1 MGHVRLPEEARAS
14 SIILNSQPSIP
25 NTQHSSLSSNLSILK
40 PEYHQV
46 LTEEFRAEL
55 KIEKDKAKAERQSM
69 SEQHREEIDA
79 IEKQALK
86 EREQLADYLRAVH
99 QKVSYP
105 SFLHTFVHTYIHT
118 SICLPP
124 FVFEY
129 TRTNTDRWMDEVR
142 SNPPDNGWS

>member
-1 MGHVRLPEEARAS
+1 M
-14 SIILNSQPSIP
+14 
-25 NTQHSSLSSNLSILK
+25 
-40 PEYHQV
+40 

-69 SEQHREEIDA
+69 SEQHHEEIDA

-105 SFLHTFVHTYIHT
+105 AFLHIFVHTYIHT
-118 SICLPP
+118 YINLPSTIR
-124 FVFEY
+124 V
-129 TRTNTDRWMDEVR
+129 
-142 SNPPDNGWS
+142 